1 MLKKTVFLLFFFSS
15 VYARDLVVKQEVQ
28 KNKENV
34 SLAGILLK
42 AKQTDNLRKK
52 KKLLE
57 KSFNIKP
64 TLYAVKTLL
73 SLNRND
79 KKKCLRLIE
88 YSSKVFPLNKFIN
101 LKGAEYSLSLRNFN
115 KAEYFIFSY
124 LKVYP
129 FDRNMLYMLGRYY
142 EIKGKTFNAAQ
153 VYTTIYKLYG
163 DEKALY
169 KLYGDEKAFKKKK
182 NLENIF

>member
-1 MLKKTVFLLFFFSS
+1 MSKKTVFLFLFPFLFI
-15 VYARDLVVKQEVQ
+15 YAGDLAVNQRVQE
-28 KNKENV
+28 NKENV

-42 AKQTDNLRKK
+42 AKQTVDLQKK

-101 LKGAEYSLSLRNFN
+101 LKGAEYSLSIRNFD

-129 FDRNMLYMLGRYY
+129 FDRDMLYMLGRYY

-153 VYTTIYKLYG
+153 VYTTIYELYV
-163 DEKALY
+163 
-169 KLYGDEKAFKKKK
+169 DEKAFKKK
-182 NLENIF
+182 ENIKNIF